1 MYTRKNVKTKNYK
14 KTTNFFLKM
23 DKTNNNKKKYDK
35 NVFPTIIH
43 RWENKSVD
51 FS

>member
-1 MYTRKNVKTKNYK
+1 
-14 KTTNFFLKM
+14 M
-23 DKTNNNKKKYDK
+23 DKTNNNKKKKYDK